1 MKNEKIV
8 NLGYKYRLYPT
19 KDQIK
24 ILNHQMYI
32 YNQAYNICLNLWQK
46 ENDKNKNLPKE
57 NRVFRNAVSYDSVVK
72 RALRLRKLS
81 FSTVVTQQA
90 RINFLKAVKKAFSKE
105 TISLRLKAIENATTL
120 KEKTKAYNLGMP
132 TFKSSKDIFQS
143 FNWNNQGYQ
152 ILDDINNNSRFKTL
166 RVLKTNLRFR
176 VHREF
181 PNNYKLSSITISK
194 DSIGYYVSF
203 TIEFKKQIDLVV
215 SKDNLDIS
223 KSIGIDLNAYN
234 FAISSNVNFIQD
246 SNISTVKLNH
256 LIDNG
261 ATNRK
266 GLKYAKYVKLL
277 ERKQS
282 RRVLKE
288 LKNCKLN
295 KTKFKLGSN
304 HKKTQNKLNKLNK
317 KISNQKTDLYH
328 KISNALT
335 NKFDLIVV
343 EDLKTKNMSKSSK
356 GNELA
361 HGKRVKQKSGL
372 NRTILNAS
380 FYQFVSMIQY
390 KTIMLNDKLFVK
402 VNPQYTSQEC
412 SCCGNIDKANRPK
425 QDKFKC
431 TACNF
436 EINPDIQASKTI
448 LKRALESF
456 GLGTSLVDL
465 NKHKAFHSTSKE
477 VAS

>member
-1 MKNEKIV
+1 MKNEKTV
-8 NLGYKYRLYPT
+8 NLGYKYRLYPN
-19 KDQIK
+19 KDQMM

-46 ENDKNKNLPKE
+46 ENIKNKDLPKE
-57 NRVFRNAVSYDSVVK
+57 DRVFRNAVSYDTVVK

-105 TISLRLKAIENATTL
+105 TIALRLKAIENATTP
-120 KEKTKAYNLGMP
+120 KEKAKAFKLGMP
-132 TFKSSKDIFQS
+132 TFKSSRDIFQS

-152 ILDDINNNSRFKTL
+152 ILDDINNNPRFRTL
-166 RVLKTNLRFR
+166 RLLKTNLRFR
-176 VHREF
+176 YHREF

-203 TIEFKKQIDLVV
+203 GIEFKKQIDLSVLT
-215 SKDNLDIS
+215 DNIDTF

-234 FAISSNVNFIQD
+234 IAVSSDVNFIED
-246 SNISTVKLNH
+246 SNISKVTLNH

-282 RRVLKE
+282 RRVFKE
-288 LKNCKLN
+288 LKNSKVN
-295 KTKFKLGSN
+295 KTKLQLGSN
-304 HKKTQNKLNKLNK
+304 HKKTQQKLNKLTK
-317 KISNQKTDLYH
+317 RIANQKIDLYH
-328 KISNALT
+328 KITTRLT

-356 GNELA
+356 GNEIT

-402 VNPQYTSQEC
+402 VNPQYSSQEC
-412 SCCGNIDKANRPK
+412 SHCGNIDKNNRPK

-431 TACNF
+431 TACGF
-436 EINPDIQASKTI
+436 ETNPDIQASQTI
-448 LKRALESF
+448 LKRGLESF

-465 NKHKAFHSTSKE
+465 KHKAFRSTSLE

>member
-1 MKNEKIV
+1 M
-8 NLGYKYRLYPT
+8 
-19 KDQIK
+19 
-24 ILNHQMYI
+24 
-32 YNQAYNICLNLWQK
+32 NLWKK
-46 ENDKNKNLPKE
+46 ENDKNKKLGKE
-57 NRVFRNAVSYDSVVK
+57 DRVFRNAVSYDKVVK
-72 RALRLRKLS
+72 RAFKLRKLS

-90 RINFLKAVKKAFSKE
+90 RINFLKAIKKAFSKE
-105 TISLRLKAIENATTL
+105 VVSARLKAIENATTP
-120 KEKTKAYNLGMP
+120 KEKIKAFKLGMP
-132 TFKSSKDIFQS
+132 TFKSSRDIFQS

-152 ILDDINNNSRFKTL
+152 ILDDIKNNPRFKTL
-166 RVLKTNLRFR
+166 RLLKTNLRFR
-176 VHREF
+176 YHRAF

-194 DSIGYYVSF
+194 DAVGYYISF
-203 TIEFKKQIDLVV
+203 GIKFNIQIDLVV
-215 SKDNLDIS
+215 SKDNLDTL

-234 FAISSNVNFIQD
+234 IAVSSNVNFIEEK
-246 SNISTVKLNH
+246 SISTVKQNH

-266 GLKYAKYVKLL
+266 GLKYNNCIKVL

-295 KTKFKLGSN
+295 KIKFKLGNN
-304 HKKTQNKLNKLNK
+304 HKKTQKKLNKLTK
-317 KISNQKTDLYH
+317 RIANQKTDLYH
-328 KISNALT
+328 KISTELT
-335 NKFDLIVV
+335 NRFDLIVV

-356 GNELA
+356 GNEIT

-412 SCCGNIDKANRPK
+412 SACGNIDKNNRPK
-425 QDKFKC
+425 QDRFKC
-431 TACNF
+431 TVCGF
-436 EINPDIQASKTI
+436 EINPDVQASKTI
-448 LKRALESF
+448 LKRGLGSF

-465 NKHKAFHSTSKE
+465 KHKAFRSTSLE

>member
-1 MKNEKIV
+1 MKNEKTV

-46 ENDKNKNLPKE
+46 ENSKNKDLPKE
-57 NRVFRNAVSYDSVVK
+57 NKVFRNAVSYDTVVK
-72 RALRLRKLS
+72 RALRLRKVS

-234 FAISSNVNFIQD
+234 FAVSSNVNFIQD

-317 KISNQKTDLYH
+317 KIANQKTDLYH

-356 GNELA
+356 GNEIT

-372 NRTILNAS
+372 NRIILNAS
-380 FYQFVSMIQY
+380 FYQFVAMIQY
-390 KTIMLNDKLFVK
+390 KTTMLNDKLFVK
-402 VNPQYTSQEC
+402 VDPQYTSQEC
-412 SCCGNIDKANRPK
+412 SSCGNIDKGNRLK

-431 TACNF
+431 TACGF
-436 EINPDIQASKTI
+436 EINPDIQASQTI
-448 LKRALESF
+448 LKRGLESF
-456 GLGTSLVDL
+456 GLGTSLVDS
-465 NKHKAFHSTSKE
+465 NKHKAFRSETL
-477 VAS
+477 VFAS